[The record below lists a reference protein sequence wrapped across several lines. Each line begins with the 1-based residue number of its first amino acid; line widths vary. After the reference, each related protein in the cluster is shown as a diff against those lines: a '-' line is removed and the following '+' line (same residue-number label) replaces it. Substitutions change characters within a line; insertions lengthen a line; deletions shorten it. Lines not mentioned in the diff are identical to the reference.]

1 MYKVLQRLDTN
12 ILTYIACQNMW
23 YNIMILKDNMSK
35 KFNYWALGEL
45 KTDLCFKRALTN
57 TPEQQLSCSF

>member
-23 YNIMILKDNMSK
+23 YNIMILKDDMSK
-35 KFNYWALGEL
+35 NVITGPWGSL
-45 KTDLCFKRALTN
+45 KLTCVLN
-57 TPEQQLSCSF
+57 VL